1 MEENNF
7 EENTVNEENSNIENE
22 SAGAE
27 NETDSALSNEPEDSG
42 NTASE
47 NYAKPEKKK
56 PPYVLI
62 GIAAGI
68 VILFVL
74 SFILIKRWEGSSEF
88 YIDTSIDVST
98 ETDDRVSLLPPELYK
113 GSDDGETTVVIFG
126 NDTFGDPSGGASVCK
141 LIAANTKATVYDCTF
156 PGSTMMSSTQKYP
169 AEVNHPEDWYCLY
182 WLWEAVQN
190 GDLSMQHTAMEKMSD
205 RIDTELYKEHLET
218 LESIDFN
225 DVDVILFA
233 YDGHDY
239 MAGYPYYLP
248 GDLYTPHCMNG
259 VLYGIAEKVSAHY
272 PGIQMAFICP
282 GYFYAKD
289 RTGKTGGANVL
300 KINGATL
307 SDHILFM
314 KQKTAEYGFS
324 YVDDYFGV
332 AINEDNWSDYLEE
345 NNPVPNM
352 EGKKMIA
359 AHVLNKVF
367 KRIEPSKKK

>member
-7 EENTVNEENSNIENE
+7 EENTVNEENINIENE
-22 SAGAE
+22 PAGAE

-225 DVDVILFA
+225 NVDVILFA

>member
-7 EENTVNEENSNIENE
+7 EENTVNEENINIENE
-22 SAGAE
+22 PAGAE

-345 NNPVPNM
+345 NNPVPNL

>member
-7 EENTVNEENSNIENE
+7 EENTVNEENINIENE
-22 SAGAE
+22 PAGAE

-345 NNPVPNM
+345 NDPVPNL

>member
-7 EENTVNEENSNIENE
+7 EENTVNEENINIENE
-22 SAGAE
+22 PAGAE

-225 DVDVILFA
+225 NVAVILFA

>member
-7 EENTVNEENSNIENE
+7 EENTVNEENINIENE
-22 SAGAE
+22 PAGAE

>member
-7 EENTVNEENSNIENE
+7 EENTVNEEKINIENE
-22 SAGAE
+22 PSGAK

-47 NYAKPEKKK
+47 NHAKPEKKK

>member
-7 EENTVNEENSNIENE
+7 EDNTVNEENINIENE
-22 SAGAE
+22 PAGAE

-47 NYAKPEKKK
+47 NHAKPEKKK

>member
-7 EENTVNEENSNIENE
+7 EENTVNEENINIENE
-22 SAGAE
+22 PAGAE

-47 NYAKPEKKK
+47 NHAKPEKKK

>member
-1 MEENNF
+1 MEENNL
-7 EENTVNEENSNIENE
+7 EENTVNEENINIENE
-22 SAGAE
+22 LAGAE

-42 NTASE
+42 NTTSE

>member
-7 EENTVNEENSNIENE
+7 EDNTVNEENINIENE
-22 SAGAE
+22 PAGAE

>member
-7 EENTVNEENSNIENE
+7 EENTVNEENINIENE
-22 SAGAE
+22 PVGAE
-27 NETDSALSNEPEDSG
+27 KV
-42 NTASE
+42 
-47 NYAKPEKKK
+47 KPEKKK

-141 LIAANTKATVYDCTF
+141 LIASNTKATVYDCTF

>member
-7 EENTVNEENSNIENE
+7 EENTVNEENINIENE
-22 SAGAE
+22 PSGAK

-225 DVDVILFA
+225 NVDVILFA

>member
-7 EENTVNEENSNIENE
+7 EENTVNEENINIENE
-22 SAGAE
+22 PVEAE

-141 LIAANTKATVYDCTF
+141 LIAANTKTTVYDCTF

>member
-7 EENTVNEENSNIENE
+7 EDNTVNEEKINIENE
-22 SAGAE
+22 PAGAE